1 MGNVTELPVNGG
13 SAGDDDDEA
22 ARLAEE
28 EAAAD
33 AADEGRSLE
42 DLADDEAEQPSES
55 ELFPLGSL
63 DGDEVTPQKV
73 VKKGLPTT
81 ITVSLSKAEVP
92 VKGGG
97 MLNHDAQGRVLVTH
111 LPAKIE
117 EIPQRDDDN
126 STRIT
131 GWKIRQ
137 NLRAV
142 HVRRAD
148 NAADMVRFFFEEL
161 LATDPMAAQAL
172 AGELSQLEMK
182 AHAA

>member
-1 MGNVTELPVNGG
+1 VSDEDNVTELPVNGG
-13 SAGDDDDEA
+13 SPDPDDEA
-22 ARLAEE
+22 AFEDE
-28 EAAAD
+28 TGDEA
-33 AADEGRSLE
+33 EGRSLE
-42 DLADDEAEQPSES
+42 DLADDEDETPEA
-55 ELFPLGSL
+55 ELFPMGSL

-73 VKKGLPTT
+73 VKRGLPTT

-97 MLNHDAQGRVLVTH
+97 MLNHDSQGRVLVTH

-148 NAADMVRFFFEEL
+148 DPAEMVRLFMDEL
-161 LATDPMAAQAL
+161 IVADPAAAQAL
-172 AGELSQLEMK
+172 IGEYAQQQLGS
-182 AHAA
+182 ASAAA